1 MIFKKK
7 KDNNDKIIMDILL
20 NNMSLIQLNNIEK
33 NAENY
38 INYTIN
44 KKDMNSKYNVKNRNK
59 IVLLLKELINY
70 EKIIK
75 SNINIDN
82 KLPDQVISSATK
94 EAENEIKTKSKKGG
108 K

>member
-44 KKDMNSKYNVKNRNK
+44 KKDMNNKYNVKNRNK

-82 KLPDQVISSATK
+82 KLPEQVISSATK

-108 K
+108 I

>member
-44 KKDMNSKYNVKNRNK
+44 KKDMNNKYNVKNRNK

-82 KLPDQVISSATK
+82 KLPEQVISSATN
-94 EAENEIKTKSKKGG
+94 EAEKEIKTKSKKGG